1 MSDDF
6 LKGIGRFIPPELRR
20 FAPTFK
26 AAAELLKPNPIVNN
40 PSTANLLRSPSLAN
54 LGKVLSDVA
63 ITSTEVLPG
72 GKLIT
77 TPVKKTSK
85 LTSDIIKKQLDKGKK
100 LTEAIQDIDSDLI
113 KTFSMKDLQ
122 KHLKDNYDLDVG
134 DRVLL
139 KKIQKLNVP
148 TKKLRD
154 PNISKKLKKAFEEI
168 GDTSKFTEDELFN
181 TPQIQKIVD
190 EGFLTKTRLKELRNK
205 LGFGITRRVTPYF
218 ERFGLDHDNVIE
230 YITKNNPTNTELIKK
245 FPKLEEAIKAGD
257 VQQYNIA
264 TYRMRNNLSHIPDL
278 DKKKIANYQILQA
291 TNPELSKFLEFIPQ
305 SGDKALPSN
314 IPIKH
319 KDGFT
324 DIATINTKSGPIDR
338 TRTNIIQAHA
348 MGEGSINNASKAVVE
363 SKVRMIPD
371 KFLNEVLQP
380 KFFLTRS
387 ENMAHRSIENNLV
400 SALVERYKILGYEF
414 VDDGWKQVKKV
425 NLKSVN
431 PKIKSLDKDIEKYQ
445 DKLKDINAYS
455 QFYNPIKDKLVT
467 YGTPESDVLPLSQ
480 LMSKVISGEKKL
492 NKGGIVSM
500 EEMIKRPIYERY

>member
-20 FAPTFK
+20 FAPTFR

-77 TPVKKTSK
+77 TPVKKASK
-85 LTSDIIKKQLDKGKK
+85 LTSDVIKKQLDKGEK

-122 KHLKDNYDLDVG
+122 KHLKDNYDLDVS
-134 DRVLL
+134 DRVLF

-154 PNISKKLKKAFEEI
+154 PNISEKLKKAFEEI
-168 GDTSKFTEDELFN
+168 GDTSKLTEDELFN

-190 EGFLTKTRLKELRNK
+190 EGFLTKKRLSDLRNK

-218 ERFGLDHDNVIE
+218 ERFGLDHDNVVE
-230 YITKNNPTNTELIKK
+230 YITKNNPTNSELIKK

-257 VQQYNIA
+257 LQQYNIA
-264 TYRMRNNLSHIPDL
+264 TYRMRNNLSHVPNL
-278 DKKKIANYQILQA
+278 DKKKISNYQVLQA
-291 TNPELSKFLEFIPQ
+291 TNPELSKFLEFVPK
-305 SGDKALPSN
+305 GKTV
-314 IPIKH
+314 PIKH
-319 KDGFT
+319 KDGFA

-348 MGEGSINNASKAVVE
+348 IGEGSINDASRAIIE

-371 KFLNEVLQP
+371 DFLKEVIQP
-380 KFFLTRS
+380 KFFLTKS
-387 ENMAHRSIENNLV
+387 ENIAHRTIEDNLI

-445 DKLKDINAYS
+445 NQLKDINAYS
-455 QFYNPIKDKLVT
+455 QFYNPIKEKLVT

-480 LMSKVISGEKKL
+480 LMLKVLSGEKKL
-492 NKGGIVSM
+492 NKGGIVSV
-500 EEMIKRPIYERY
+500 EEMIRRPINAQR